1 MIDIGSRF
9 RSLPMQVST
18 TSLAV
23 GVSTINEWI
32 LKVSLTSREKKWGK
46 RKCTFFTTSGV
57 AVGITSEKSGYTT
70 SVILV
75 MVTSPTFHF
84 IVVSSSNELFVR
96 AYESKDHRT
105 LWCSPMLHARY
116 GRPQCAL
123 PSDRPHR
130 HRLRARP
137 VQHQTRHR

>member
-32 LKVSLTSREKKWGK
+32 LKVSLPSGVTKWGK
-46 RKCTFFTTSGV
+46 SHCTFFTTSGV

-84 IVVSSSNELFVR
+84 MVVSSSLIVEGHFLAKEKHLDYWLSVSANGNSR
-96 AYESKDHRT
+96 CSGKDRQI
-105 LWCSPMLHARY
+105 AI
-116 GRPQCAL
+116 
-123 PSDRPHR
+123 
-130 HRLRARP
+130 P
-137 VQHQTRHR
+137 V